1 MGKLTSKVSKTVAK
15 STSANKVS
23 GIAEVAELY
32 AATAGVSTA
41 AAKKV
46 VQDVVECIST
56 KIVGGGVSFKGVM
69 TIKPKVRKGR
79 SGKIAFG
86 ENKGQAWKSEDKIV
100 LEIKAGSSMDAELNK

>member
-1 MGKLTSKVSKTVAK
+1 MGKLTSKGVKPVAK
-15 STSANKVS
+15 TTSANKVS

-32 AATAGVSTA
+32 AATAGVSAT

-56 KIVGGGVSFKGVM
+56 KIVEGGVSFKGVM

-86 ENKGQAWKSEDKIV
+86 ENKGQEWKSEDKVV
-100 LEIKAGSSMDAELNK
+100 LEIKTGSTMEAELNK